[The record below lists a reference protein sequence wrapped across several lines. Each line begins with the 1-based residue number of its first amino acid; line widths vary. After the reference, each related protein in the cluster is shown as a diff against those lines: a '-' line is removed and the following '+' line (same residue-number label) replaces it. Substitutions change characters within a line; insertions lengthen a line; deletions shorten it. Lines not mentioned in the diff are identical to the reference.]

1 MGETPGLLPT
11 RRALLL
17 GAAALLAGC
26 ARTPPGNPGPAPSG
40 APGSPV
46 PPAVP
51 APGSSGTPAPGGSA
65 SPGSGATDVAA
76 QMARTGVPVLCYHQI
91 RPWAAG
97 DSAYNKRSLICPP
110 ENFRRQ
116 LDGLVEA
123 GYTSITPD
131 AYLAHVR
138 TGAPL
143 PAKPVLLTFDDGK
156 DSQPLVAAPELT
168 RRGLTGV
175 FFVMT
180 VVIGNAGWI
189 APAQIRAMAD
199 AGHIIGSHTWDHHD
213 VRKYTDNDFETQFVK
228 ARETLRKHSGQAV
241 ETFAYPY
248 GAWNVAALPKLA
260 DAGFTTAF
268 QLQEQK
274 VDAAAPTLTLRR
286 TLVDST
292 WDGAAI
298 VKAVAKGS

>member
-1 MGETPGLLPT
+1 MGELLGLFPT
-11 RRALLL
+11 RRAFLL
-17 GAAALLAGC
+17 GGAALLAGC
-26 ARTPPGNPGPAPSG
+26 AQTPPGG
-40 APGSPV
+40 PGSP
-46 PPAVP
+46 PAA
-51 APGSSGTPAPGGSA
+51 APTSPTPTSPGASSPGTPPSPGGAA
-65 SPGSGATDVAA
+65 STGSGATDVAA
-76 QMARTGVPVLCYHQI
+76 QMSRTGIPVLCYHQI

-138 TGAPL
+138 TGAAL

-168 RRGLTGV
+168 RRGLTGT

-180 VVIGNAGWI
+180 VVIGNPGWI
-189 APAQIRAMAD
+189 TATQIRAMAG
-199 AGHIIGSHTWDHHD
+199 AGHTIGSHTWDHHD
-213 VRKYTDNDFETQFVK
+213 VRKYTDKDFDTQFVK

-248 GAWNVAALPKLA
+248 GAWNAAALPKLA
-260 DAGFTTAF
+260 VAGYTTAF

-274 VDAAAPTLTLRR
+274 VDAAAPPLTLRR